1 MCGIAGI
8 YHREGRPVDP
18 ARLERM
24 NRVLAHRGPDDLGT
38 WCDPEAGLG
47 LAHRRLSILDLSER
61 GHQPMH
67 RGPAVLVFNGEVYNY
82 RELRAELEILGHGFT
97 SDTDSE
103 VVLEAYLAWG
113 PECVNRFNGMWGFA
127 LWDRARRLLFCSRDR
142 FGVKPFY
149 YADQA
154 GEFRFASEPKALLAD
169 DPELRRMRPD
179 TVLRFLA
186 EGLVDDEGEAT
197 AYAGIHRLPPA
208 HSLLIEGG
216 QRRLVRYWTLKA
228 EPALDGA
235 LSLARSSLSG
245 APTLAQ
251 QTRTDLA
258 FEASDAGSAFGT
270 PAVPRIEEAAA
281 AFRDLLVDAVR
292 LRLRSD
298 VPVGTC
304 LSGGLDSGSI
314 VSLASRMRSD
324 PMDTFSSVY
333 PQADC
338 DESRFIRAIA
348 TGCRSRTHEVEPDP
362 AELPDLFPRLMW
374 HQDEPSA
381 APGIYSQWKVMQAA
395 HGRVTVLLDGQGG
408 DEILAG
414 YHSYFPEHLTSL
426 AARIASG
433 EGGEERLWEEAR
445 LIEALTGRPYA
456 EEARRALRRARQ
468 PRWLTRLG
476 AGRPGKIKPPHYVTR
491 EFGQSAMRE
500 NAVKDWLGR
509 TRGLA
514 RSRPPR
520 LFDDRLVQRLYND
533 LTLHS
538 IPSLLRY
545 EDRNSMA
552 FSIESRTP
560 FLDYRLV
567 EFCFSLPAEFKI
579 SGAETKVVLRRAMS
593 GLMCREVVER
603 RDKLGFPTPVSHW
616 FRGPLKGW
624 VESVFRDPRFVQRGI
639 FQPAEVEGVLARHL
653 AGEDRSWDLWRFLST
668 EFWARQFLDGEGF
681 AEA

>member
-8 YHREGRPVDP
+8 YHRDGKPVD
-18 ARLERM
+18 AGRLDRM
-24 NRVLAHRGPDDLGT
+24 NRVLAHRGPDDLGVWT
-38 WCDPEAGLG
+38 SEGVG

-67 RGPAVLVFNGEVYNY
+67 AGPAVLVYNGEIYNY
-82 RELRAELEILGHGFT
+82 KELRPLLEAAGHRFE

-103 VVLEAYLAWG
+103 VLLKAYLEWG
-113 PECVNRFNGMWGFA
+113 VDCVTRFNGMWGFA
-127 LWDRARRLLFCSRDR
+127 LWDGAQKRLFCSRDR

-149 YADQA
+149 YADRE

-169 DPELRRMRPD
+169 DPSLRQMRPD
-179 TVLRFLA
+179 TLMRFLA

-197 AYAGIHRLPPA
+197 FYRDLRRLPPA
-208 HSLLIEGG
+208 HSLIADASG
-216 QRRLVRYWTLKA
+216 VKVWRYWTL
-228 EPALDGA
+228 ESSPGLDGA
-235 LSLARSSLSG
+235 LSRASASLNG
-245 APTLAQ
+245 APRLEALRASTL
-251 QTRTDLA
+251 T
-258 FEASDAGSAFGT
+258 FPEADAASVFGT
-270 PAVPRIEEAAA
+270 PMVPRMQEAAE

-314 VSLASRMRSD
+314 VSLASVLRAD

-333 PQADC
+333 PQGDC
-338 DESRFIRAIA
+338 DESAFIRAIA
-348 TGCRSRTHEVEPDP
+348 RQCGTREHEVVPP
-362 AELPDLFPRLMW
+362 AGDLPALFPRMMW

-381 APGIYSQWKVMQAA
+381 APGIYSQWKVMEAA
-395 HGRVTVLLDGQGG
+395 HGHVTVLLDGQGG

-414 YHSYFPEHLTSL
+414 YHSYFPDHLTSL
-426 AARIASG
+426 ASRVVTAGDS
-433 EGGEERLWEEAR
+433 EERLWSEVSR
-445 LIEALTGRPYA
+445 IEALTGRGFA
-456 EEARRALRRARQ
+456 DEARKALSRARRPQ
-468 PRWLTRLG
+468 WLARIG
-476 AGRPGKIKPPHYVTR
+476 GGRPGKIKPPKFVTR
-491 EFGQSAMRE
+491 DFGASAMNG
-500 NAVKDWLGR
+500 NAVKDLLGR

-514 RSRPPR
+514 RMAPPR
-520 LFDDRLVQRLYND
+520 MFDDRLSQRLYND

-552 FSIESRTP
+552 FSLESRTP

-567 EFCFSLPAEFKI
+567 EFCFSLPSEFKI

-593 GLMCREVVER
+593 GLMPREVVER
-603 RDKLGFPTPVSHW
+603 KDKLGFPTPVSHW
-616 FRGPLKGW
+616 FRGELRGW
-624 VESVFRDPRFVQRGI
+624 VESVFRDRRFLDRGI
-639 FQPAEVEGVLARHL
+639 FASSEVEAVLARHV

-681 AEA
+681 A

>member
-1 MCGIAGI
+1 MCGIAGLFQ
-8 YHREGRPVDP
+8 RAGQVDRG
-18 ARLERM
+18 RLERM
-24 NRVLAHRGPDDLGT
+24 GQVLAHRGPDDHGVWL
-38 WCDPEAGLG
+38 DHEVGLV
-47 LAHRRLSILDLSER
+47 HRRLSILDLSER
-61 GHQPMH
+61 GHQPME

-82 RELRAELEILGHGFT
+82 RELRVELEGLGHLFS

-103 VVLEAYLAWG
+103 VVLEAYLEWG
-113 PECVNRFNGMWGFA
+113 PDCVNRFNGMWGLA
-127 LWDRARRLLFCSRDR
+127 LWDRSKRLLFCSRDR

-149 YADQA
+149 YAQRD

-169 DPELRRMRPD
+169 DPGLRRMRPD
-179 TVLRFLA
+179 TLLRFLA

-197 AYAGIHRLPPA
+197 FYADVKRLPPA
-208 HSLLIEGG
+208 HSLLLQDG
-216 QRRLVRYWTLKA
+216 QFRQVCYWTLKA
-228 EPALDGA
+228 EPALEAALALARDSLDGA
-235 LSLARSSLSG
+235 PGLPEL
-245 APTLAQ
+245 
-251 QTRTDLA
+251 TRTNLD
-258 FEASDAGSAFGT
+258 FEASDAASVFGT
-270 PAVPRIEEAAA
+270 PAVRRIDEAAA

-314 VSLASRMRSD
+314 VSLASRMRPD

-348 TGCRSRTHEVEPDP
+348 GRCGSHAHEVQPD
-362 AELPDLFPRLMW
+362 AAGLPDLFPRMMW

-381 APGIYSQWKVMQAA
+381 APGIYSQWKVMEAA

-426 AARIASG
+426 AARICSG
-433 EGGEERLWEEAR
+433 REDEARLWEEVG
-445 LIEALTGRPYA
+445 LIETLTGRSYTQDA
-456 EEARRALRRARQ
+456 TRALRRARR

-476 AGRPGKIKPPHYVTR
+476 AGRPGRIKAPHYVTP
-491 EFGQSAMRE
+491 EFAAAAME
-500 NAVKDWLGR
+500 GKAVKDWLGR

-514 RSRPPR
+514 RTRPPR
-520 LFDDRLVQRLYND
+520 TFDDRLIQRLYND

-593 GLMCREVVER
+593 GLMPREVVER
-603 RDKLGFPTPVSHW
+603 KDKLGFPTPVSHW
-616 FRGPLKGW
+616 FRGELKGW
-624 VESVFRDPRFVQRGI
+624 VESVFRDPRFLGRGL
-639 FQPAEVEGVLARHL
+639 FRPEEVEGVLQRHA
-653 AGEDRSWDLWRFLST
+653 AGEDRSWDLWRFLSA

-681 AEA
+681 TAP

>member
-8 YHREGRPVDP
+8 LSGQGPVDP
-18 ARLERM
+18 GRLERM
-24 NRVLAHRGPDDLGT
+24 SRLLAHRGPDDQGI
-38 WCDPEAGLG
+38 WSDPEAGLG
-47 LAHRRLSILDLSER
+47 LVHRRLSILDLSER

-67 RGPAVLVFNGEVYNY
+67 RGSAVLVFNGEIYNY
-82 RELRAELEILGHGFT
+82 RELREELKDLGHHFS

-103 VVLEAYLAWG
+103 VVLEAWL
-113 PECVNRFNGMWGFA
+113 EC
-127 LWDRARRLLFCSRDR
+127 LFCSRDR

-149 YADQA
+149 YAFKN

-169 DPELRRMRPD
+169 DPSLRRMRPD
-179 TVLRFLA
+179 TLMRFLA

-197 AYAGIHRLPPA
+197 FYPEIHRLPPA
-208 HSLLIEGG
+208 HSLTLEEG
-216 QRRLVRYWTLKA
+216 RLRVWRFWTLQA
-228 EPALDGA
+228 EPALEAA
-235 LSLARSSLSG
+235 LTRARSSLAGTPGLSE
-245 APTLAQ
+245 L
-251 QTRTDLA
+251 TRTDLE
-258 FEASDAGSAFGT
+258 FEPSDAAAVFGT
-270 PAVPRIEEAAA
+270 PAVRRIDEAAE

-314 VSLASRMRSD
+314 VSLASRMRPD

-338 DESRFIRAIA
+338 DESLFIRAIA
-348 TGCRSRTHEVEPDP
+348 GRCGSHAHEVQPQP
-362 AELPDLFPRLMW
+362 TGLPDLFPRMMW

-381 APGIYSQWKVMQAA
+381 APGIYSQWKVMEAA
-395 HGRVTVLLDGQGG
+395 RGHVTVLLDGQGG

-426 AARIASG
+426 AMRIASG
-433 EGGEERLWEEAR
+433 EEDESRLWEEVR
-445 LIEALTGRPYA
+445 LIEALTGRSHA
-456 EEARRALRRARQ
+456 QDAQRALRRARR

-476 AGRPGKIKPPHYVTR
+476 ANRPGRIKPPHYLTG
-491 EFGQSAMRE
+491 EFAASAMEGR
-500 NAVKDWLGR
+500 AVRDWLGR
-509 TRGLA
+509 ARGMA

-520 LFDDRLVQRLYND
+520 TFDDRLLQRLYND

-552 FSIESRTP
+552 FSLESRTP

-579 SGAETKVVLRRAMS
+579 SGAETKLVLRRAMS
-593 GLMCREVVER
+593 GLMPREVVER

-616 FRGPLKGW
+616 FRNELKDW
-624 VESVFRDPRFVQRGI
+624 VESVFRDSRFRERGI
-639 FQPAEVEGVLARHL
+639 LDPSEVEGILKRHA
-653 AGEDRSWDLWRFLST
+653 AGEDRSWDIWRFLSA
-668 EFWARQFLDGEGF
+668 EIWARQFLDGEGF
-681 AEA
+681 PAD